1 MYYRYLFKIYM
12 IRHISLLFFK
22 APKAVGCCTSVQHLF
37 YFIAIES
44 FQRLLPTSVAG
55 AGVLQT
61 M

>member
-1 MYYRYLFKIYM
+1 MYYRYLFNIYM

-22 APKAVGCCTSVQHLF
+22 APKAVGCCTSVQLF
-37 YFIAIES
+37 FFIAIES
-44 FQRLLPTSVAG
+44 FQRLLPTSVVG